1 MARQIIKRSDALQ
14 SLSDAKLTEMGR
26 EIRWRAK
33 AGSPLKN
40 LLPEA
45 YALVRE
51 AARRTLQ
58 MQHFE
63 VQVMGGIAL
72 FEGHVTEMQT
82 GEGKTLTATMPAF
95 LRALPGQGCYV
106 ITVNDY
112 LAERDAKTMGSVYEM
127 LGLSVGCILT
137 PMEAPERRDNY
148 ECDITYGTAKEMG
161 FDFLRDRLR
170 TGATGDAQIT
180 STRKFAAAPAG
191 GEKPVQ
197 RGHYF
202 ALIDEA
208 DSILID
214 EARTPLII
222 GLTQPNDPATVS
234 LFRWSHRTAQRLEVN
249 VDFVYE
255 NDRRTSYLTD
265 SGCRRVLLMAK
276 PSLLDSIDTERIYS
290 QVEKALTASHGF
302 HLDRDYVVVD
312 DKIVIVD
319 EGTGRL
325 MDGRK
330 WQDGLHQAVEAK
342 ELVPVTAATGQAAR
356 VTVQSFFRR
365 FSHLAGMTGTAVQA
379 RRELRKTF
387 TLSVTRI
394 PTNKPCIRQG
404 LDPLLFTTQDAKR
417 QAIVHEIDELH
428 RNHRAVLIGTPSVEA
443 SEALGTLLKERNIRH
458 QILNARF
465 LEMEADI
472 VGQAGHSGKV
482 TIATNMAGRG
492 TDIILEESVRS
503 SGGLHVIATEM
514 HSSARIDRQ
523 LLGRS
528 ARQGDPGSYQF
539 YLSLEDELLRC
550 LTPEKVDGLQQSAG
564 SGRDGRLPS
573 TWHGVFRKTQRKLE
587 RQHRKQRKDLLK
599 QEKFRSEAYRKM
611 GLDPFLELTES

>member
-1 MARQIIKRSDALQ
+1 MITASHIFHWLKSGGRIRASQLSRWRALAKRIIKKSDELQ
-14 SLSDAKLTEMGR
+14 TLSDEKLTELGR

-33 AGSPLKN
+33 AGTTLKI

-63 VQVMGGIAL
+63 VQIMGGIAL
-72 FEGHVTEMQT
+72 FEGQVTEMQT

-95 LRALPGQGCYV
+95 LRALPGRGCYV

-112 LAERDAKTMGSVYEM
+112 LAERDAKTMGNVYEM

-148 ECDITYGTAKEMG
+148 TRDITYGTAKEMG

-170 TGATGDAQIT
+170 TGASGDDQAVT
-180 STRKFAAAPAG
+180 TRRFAATPPG

-197 RGHYF
+197 REHYF
-202 ALIDEA
+202 ALVDEA

-234 LFRWSHRTAQRLEVN
+234 LFRWSHRTAQRLEMN

-356 VTVQSFFRR
+356 ITVQNFFRR
-365 FSHLAGMTGTAVQA
+365 FAHLAGMTGTAVQA
-379 RRELRKTF
+379 RRELRKTYSI
-387 TLSVTRI
+387 SVTGI

-404 LDPLLFTTQDAKR
+404 LEPLMFTSQEAKR
-417 QAIVHEIDELH
+417 RAIVGEIEELH
-428 RNHRAVLIGTPSVEA
+428 
-443 SEALGTLLKERNIRH
+443 
-458 QILNARF
+458 
-465 LEMEADI
+465 
-472 VGQAGHSGKV
+472 
-482 TIATNMAGRG
+482 
-492 TDIILEESVRS
+492 
-503 SGGLHVIATEM
+503 
-514 HSSARIDRQ
+514 
-523 LLGRS
+523 
-528 ARQGDPGSYQF
+528 
-539 YLSLEDELLRC
+539 
-550 LTPEKVDGLQQSAG
+550 
-564 SGRDGRLPS
+564 
-573 TWHGVFRKTQRKLE
+573 
-587 RQHRKQRKDLLK
+587 
-599 QEKFRSEAYRKM
+599 
-611 GLDPFLELTES
+611 

>member
-1 MARQIIKRSDALQ
+1 
-14 SLSDAKLTEMGR
+14 
-26 EIRWRAK
+26 
-33 AGSPLKN
+33 
-40 LLPEA
+40 
-45 YALVRE
+45 
-51 AARRTLQ
+51 
-58 MQHFE
+58 
-63 VQVMGGIAL
+63 
-72 FEGHVTEMQT
+72 
-82 GEGKTLTATMPAF
+82 
-95 LRALPGQGCYV
+95 
-106 ITVNDY
+106 
-112 LAERDAKTMGSVYEM
+112 
-127 LGLSVGCILT
+127 
-137 PMEAPERRDNY
+137 
-148 ECDITYGTAKEMG
+148 
-161 FDFLRDRLR
+161 
-170 TGATGDAQIT
+170 
-180 STRKFAAAPAG
+180 
-191 GEKPVQ
+191 
-197 RGHYF
+197 
-202 ALIDEA
+202 
-208 DSILID
+208 
-214 EARTPLII
+214 
-222 GLTQPNDPATVS
+222 
-234 LFRWSHRTAQRLEVN
+234 
-249 VDFVYE
+249 
-255 NDRRTSYLTD
+255 
-265 SGCRRVLLMAK
+265 MAK

-290 QVEKALTASHGF
+290 QVEKALTAGHGF

-379 RRELRKTF
+379 RRELRKTY

-394 PTNKPCIRQG
+394 PTNKPCVRQG

-417 QAIVHEIDELH
+417 HAIVREIDELH
-428 RNHRAVLIGTPSVEA
+428 RQRRAVLIGTPSVEA
-443 SEALGTLLKERNIRH
+443 SEALGTLLKQRNIAH

-492 TDIILEESVRS
+492 TDIILEESVRRG
-503 SGGLHVIATEM
+503 GGLHVIATEM

-550 LTPEKVDGLQQSAG
+550 LTPEKVGGLQRTAG
-564 SGRDGRLPS
+564 PGRDGRLPS
-573 TWHGVFRKTQRKLE
+573 TWHTVFRNTQRKLE